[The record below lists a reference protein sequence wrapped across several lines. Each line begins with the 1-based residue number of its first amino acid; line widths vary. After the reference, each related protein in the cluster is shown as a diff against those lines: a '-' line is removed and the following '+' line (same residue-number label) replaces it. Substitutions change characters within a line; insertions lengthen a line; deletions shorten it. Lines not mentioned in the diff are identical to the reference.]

1 MSKLPLLHLVLSKLL
16 RSGDQFRQ
24 VFCKKTWSQWQWKFK
39 KRDSP
44 VLQRSTKKLE
54 SGHRCC
60 INKEHNAA
68 MTDSSFADFVSR
80 TYNPS
85 SATSNAG
92 FTCKLLSLPA
102 APAQGIASWE
112 WYTSILTCSLCVC
125 WGLLRLSRHLTFHE
139 GEHPTLSKTQTRFWK
154 FKKNPLIKNNGH
166 WSTTP
171 PRKRSH
177 LKLCSI
183 ADSHWWLKLAS
194 AEQCWQRN

>member
-1 MSKLPLLHLVLSKLL
+1 MKRSHKQPAKKIISKMSKLPLLHLVLSKLL

-68 MTDSSFADFVSR
+68 MTDSSFANFVSR

-102 APAQGIASWE
+102 AAAQGIASWE

-125 WGLLRLSRHLTFHE
+125 
-139 GEHPTLSKTQTRFWK
+139 
-154 FKKNPLIKNNGH
+154 
-166 WSTTP
+166 
-171 PRKRSH
+171 
-177 LKLCSI
+177 
-183 ADSHWWLKLAS
+183 
-194 AEQCWQRN
+194 